1 MERDHFYQLL
11 LYLVFDFYLIKNVD
25 PNFVSILFFADIEE
39 LIEECASQLG
49 MSEDELL
56 HLLATLAAIV
66 QNQEFVQQSLDIN
79 DAINLIAAEN

>member
-1 MERDHFYQLL
+1 MFQS
-11 LYLVFDFYLIKNVD
+11 
-25 PNFVSILFFADIEE
+25 NFFSVLFAEIEE

-49 MSEDELL
+49 MSEVDLL

-66 QNQEFVQQSLDIN
+66 QNKEFVQQTLDIN

>member
-1 MERDHFYQLL
+1 M
-11 LYLVFDFYLIKNVD
+11 
-25 PNFVSILFFADIEE
+25 
-39 LIEECASQLG
+39 G
-49 MSEDELL
+49 MSEEELL

>member
-1 MERDHFYQLL
+1 
-11 LYLVFDFYLIKNVD
+11 VD

>member
-1 MERDHFYQLL
+1 L
-11 LYLVFDFYLIKNVD
+11 N
-25 PNFVSILFFADIEE
+25 FADIEE

-49 MSEDELL
+49 MSEDDLL
-56 HLLATLAAIV
+56 NLLATLATIV